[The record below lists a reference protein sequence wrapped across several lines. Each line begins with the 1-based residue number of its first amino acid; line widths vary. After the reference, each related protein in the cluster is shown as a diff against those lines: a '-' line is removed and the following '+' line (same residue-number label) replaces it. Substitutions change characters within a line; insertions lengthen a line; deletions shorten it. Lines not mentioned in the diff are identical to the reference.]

1 MKDNQNREFCGFKSP
16 FLANPLGRTRVVEH
30 GTGVEILALDFS
42 IFSLSI
48 FSILNAITVLPD
60 GTCARCTNITRIA
73 RVQFFVAEK
82 SIETA
87 KNYSQR
93 TSEVC

>member
-1 MKDNQNREFCGFKSP
+1 MKGNQNREFCGFKSP
-16 FLANPLGRTRVVEH
+16 FLANPLGRTRVVEN

-42 IFSLSI
+42 IFSFSI
-48 FSILNAITVLPD
+48 FSILDAITVLPD

-73 RVQFFVAEK
+73 WVQFFVAEK

-87 KNYSQR
+87 KKLQSKN
-93 TSEVC
+93 V